1 MRLASVAQPRAAFL
15 LTYALS
21 RPVLAEHA
29 LGARGAVGRDLI
41 VDRDVG
47 APAGRVTA
55 RSLAALDAGQPA
67 RLRPSDSC
75 RAAVVQARHP
85 TRI

>member
-21 RPVLAEHA
+21 RLVLAEHA

-41 VDRDVG
+41 VDRDV
-47 APAGRVTA
+47 
-55 RSLAALDAGQPA
+55 
-67 RLRPSDSC
+67 
-75 RAAVVQARHP
+75 
-85 TRI
+85 